1 MMSHGFVAPY
11 NETRLEGVPA
21 RTRSEHPQAWENI
34 CQRAV
39 RLRLMSVQW
48 AHAALR
54 DFRWYFILSIYPIY
68 NEKITTLSEELTLK

>member
-39 RLRLMSVQW
+39 RLRLISVQ
-48 AHAALR
+48 
-54 DFRWYFILSIYPIY
+54 
-68 NEKITTLSEELTLK
+68 